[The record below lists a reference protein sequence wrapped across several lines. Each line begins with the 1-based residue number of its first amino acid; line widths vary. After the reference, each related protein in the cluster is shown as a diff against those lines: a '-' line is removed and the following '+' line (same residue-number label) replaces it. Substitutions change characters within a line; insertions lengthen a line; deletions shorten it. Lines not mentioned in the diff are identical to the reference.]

1 MKQLNR
7 WVYAI
12 VGVIVLLFAG
22 LVYAWSVLSTPI
34 AAEFTSWTK
43 AQLSLTFTI
52 VMILFCIGS
61 LLCGLLSGKLSAKMS
76 VRIGA
81 VLFLLGFFL
90 ASRTQSVAMLY
101 IGFGVLCGLSS
112 GLCYNAVM
120 STMVRWFPDRPG
132 LISGVLLMGFGGGSF
147 IIGKLYQAWT
157 PDWIGGWRVSF
168 VVLGIIIFVVLA
180 ICSFFFVAPGAD
192 FVAPAAK
199 SGKTAVKAAGRDHK
213 PLEMVKKPT
222 FWLYYVWAIA
232 VSAAGLALISQ
243 ASGVVWEASADQ
255 TAGAVATIV
264 GLISICNAV
273 GRVLFGGMY
282 DKYGRSLSMQLV
294 NILFII
300 TAGVLILALS
310 TRSIVVVIIGFV
322 LGGLAYSGVTP
333 TNSAFCRA
341 YFGPAHYPVNF
352 PLINSNLIFASF
364 GSTISGALYDA
375 SGSYNATFFLI
386 IGLAAAGMLVGYL
399 RHRQKEQVKN
409 GELVLPTPCFLLSYA
424 PQLHRRDQRPH
435 DIRPALQLCLVRCV
449 KPCPQHG
456 VPVDK
461 ALDVVPLRTGDPLG
475 DLPEGIVVMQLR
487 HRRGTE
493 LVVHRALQQKGS
505 ALPHRR
511 QVKARQSHRG
521 GVFRRAVL
529 DIHGHV
535 VHQSRRHH
543 GPQRLRM
550 AAVGVQLHG
559 VAQLLYRAQQRRKL
573 PPQQRLAAGDG
584 HAVQQTPP
592 LFQEVQQSRV
602 VRDRLHAAQ
611 HQTAVV
617 AEGTAEVAP
626 LQKHRAGHAAG
637 KVQQRQLLQSV
648 DIHTHSSLFC
658 ISPIISDRRPDHGP
672 PW

>member
-1 MKQLNR
+1 MKHLNR

-34 AAEFTSWTK
+34 AAEFTDWSK
-43 AQLSLTFTI
+43 AQLSMTFTI
-52 VMILFCIGS
+52 VMIMFCIGS

-90 ASRTQSVAMLY
+90 ASRTQSLAMLY

-157 PDWIGGWRVSF
+157 PVEIGGWRTSF
-168 VVLGIIIFVVLA
+168 LVMGIIIFVVLA

-199 SGKTAVKAAGRDHK
+199 NGKAAVRAAGREYK
-213 PLEMVKKPT
+213 PLEMLKKPS

-232 VSAAGLALISQ
+232 LSAAGLALISQ
-243 ASGVVWEASADQ
+243 ASGVVWEASASQ

-264 GLISICNAV
+264 GLISICNAL

-300 TAGVLILALS
+300 TSGVLILALTAKS
-310 TRSIVVVIIGFV
+310 VVVVIIGFI

-341 YFGPAHYPVNF
+341 YFGPANYPVNF
-352 PLINSNLIFASF
+352 SLINSNLIFASF
-364 GSTISGALYDA
+364 GSTVSGALFDA

-386 IGLAAAGMLVGYL
+386 IGLAVVG
-399 RHRQKEQVKN
+399 
-409 GELVLPTPCFLLSYA
+409 
-424 PQLHRRDQRPH
+424 
-435 DIRPALQLCLVRCV
+435 ILCSLAIS
-449 KPCPQHG
+449 
-456 VPVDK
+456 
-461 ALDVVPLRTGDPLG
+461 ALDKR
-475 DLPEGIVVMQLR
+475 E
-487 HRRGTE
+487 
-493 LVVHRALQQKGS
+493 K
-505 ALPHRR
+505 
-511 QVKARQSHRG
+511 
-521 GVFRRAVL
+521 
-529 DIHGHV
+529 
-535 VHQSRRHH
+535 
-543 GPQRLRM
+543 
-550 AAVGVQLHG
+550 
-559 VAQLLYRAQQRRKL
+559 
-573 PPQQRLAAGDG
+573 
-584 HAVQQTPP
+584 
-592 LFQEVQQSRV
+592 
-602 VRDRLHAAQ
+602 
-611 HQTAVV
+611 
-617 AEGTAEVAP
+617 
-626 LQKHRAGHAAG
+626 
-637 KVQQRQLLQSV
+637 
-648 DIHTHSSLFC
+648 
-658 ISPIISDRRPDHGP
+658 
-672 PW
+672 

>member
-1 MKQLNR
+1 MKHLNR

-34 AAEFTSWTK
+34 AAEFADWSK
-43 AQLSLTFTI
+43 AQLSMTFTI
-52 VMILFCIGS
+52 VMIMFCIGS

-90 ASRTQSVAMLY
+90 ASRTQSLAMLY

-157 PDWIGGWRVSF
+157 PVEIGGWRTSF
-168 VVLGIIIFVVLA
+168 LVMGIIIFVVLA

-199 SGKTAVKAAGRDHK
+199 NGKAAVRAAGREYK
-213 PLEMVKKPT
+213 PLEMLKKPS

-232 VSAAGLALISQ
+232 LSAAGLALISQ
-243 ASGVVWEASADQ
+243 ASGVVWEASASQ

-264 GLISICNAV
+264 GLISICNAL

-300 TAGVLILALS
+300 TSGVLILALTAKS
-310 TRSIVVVIIGFV
+310 VVVVIIGFI

-341 YFGPAHYPVNF
+341 YFGPANYPVNF
-352 PLINSNLIFASF
+352 SLINSNLIFASF
-364 GSTISGALYDA
+364 GSTVSGALFDA

-386 IGLAAAGMLVGYL
+386 IGLAVVG
-399 RHRQKEQVKN
+399 
-409 GELVLPTPCFLLSYA
+409 
-424 PQLHRRDQRPH
+424 
-435 DIRPALQLCLVRCV
+435 ILCSLAIS
-449 KPCPQHG
+449 
-456 VPVDK
+456 
-461 ALDVVPLRTGDPLG
+461 ALDKK
-475 DLPEGIVVMQLR
+475 E
-487 HRRGTE
+487 
-493 LVVHRALQQKGS
+493 K
-505 ALPHRR
+505 
-511 QVKARQSHRG
+511 
-521 GVFRRAVL
+521 
-529 DIHGHV
+529 
-535 VHQSRRHH
+535 
-543 GPQRLRM
+543 
-550 AAVGVQLHG
+550 
-559 VAQLLYRAQQRRKL
+559 
-573 PPQQRLAAGDG
+573 
-584 HAVQQTPP
+584 
-592 LFQEVQQSRV
+592 
-602 VRDRLHAAQ
+602 
-611 HQTAVV
+611 
-617 AEGTAEVAP
+617 
-626 LQKHRAGHAAG
+626 
-637 KVQQRQLLQSV
+637 
-648 DIHTHSSLFC
+648 
-658 ISPIISDRRPDHGP
+658 
-672 PW
+672 